1 MPKNI
6 AIKVARAQKDM
17 TQKALA
23 EAAGI
28 SRQTMNAIEKGE
40 YNPTIKLCRRIR
52 IEESAVSWIRVW
64 MIYFGRMTRMKKT
77 KSNLDELQELKLLKI
92 EHNGCWLAFWGL
104 LAVILTQIAIGND
117 SKQDLSGE
125 WIVFMCLA
133 LYLTVGC
140 IRNGIWD
147 RKLKPNFK
155 NNIMASSIAAVVMGI
170 LWFIISYRNYHKL
183 VGSIATGVIMFF
195 SIEILCFLALTLTS
209 KIYKKRLKKLE
220 DDSEDE

>member
-1 MPKNI
+1 
-6 AIKVARAQKDM
+6 
-17 TQKALA
+17 
-23 EAAGI
+23 
-28 SRQTMNAIEKGE
+28 
-40 YNPTIKLCRRIR
+40 
-52 IEESAVSWIRVW
+52 
-64 MIYFGRMTRMKKT
+64 MTRMKKT

-155 NNIMASSIAAVVMGI
+155 NNIMASSIAAVV
-170 LWFIISYRNYHKL
+170 ISYRNYHKL

>member
-1 MPKNI
+1 
-6 AIKVARAQKDM
+6 
-17 TQKALA
+17 
-23 EAAGI
+23 
-28 SRQTMNAIEKGE
+28 
-40 YNPTIKLCRRIR
+40 
-52 IEESAVSWIRVW
+52 
-64 MIYFGRMTRMKKT
+64 MKKT

-155 NNIMASSIAAVVMGI
+155 NNIMASSIAAVVWGFCGLSFLIGI
-170 LWFIISYRNYHKL
+170 ITNSSVPLQL
-183 VGSIATGVIMFF
+183 
-195 SIEILCFLALTLTS
+195 ELLCFFL
-209 KIYKKRLKKLE
+209 
-220 DDSEDE
+220 

>member
-1 MPKNI
+1 
-6 AIKVARAQKDM
+6 
-17 TQKALA
+17 
-23 EAAGI
+23 
-28 SRQTMNAIEKGE
+28 
-40 YNPTIKLCRRIR
+40 
-52 IEESAVSWIRVW
+52 
-64 MIYFGRMTRMKKT
+64 
-77 KSNLDELQELKLLKI
+77 
-92 EHNGCWLAFWGL
+92 
-104 LAVILTQIAIGND
+104 
-117 SKQDLSGE
+117 
-125 WIVFMCLA
+125 MCLA

-183 VGSIATGVIMFF
+183 VGSIATGVIMSNRNYHIIDGNKTKKKKKKK

>member
-1 MPKNI
+1 
-6 AIKVARAQKDM
+6 
-17 TQKALA
+17 
-23 EAAGI
+23 
-28 SRQTMNAIEKGE
+28 
-40 YNPTIKLCRRIR
+40 
-52 IEESAVSWIRVW
+52 
-64 MIYFGRMTRMKKT
+64 MKKT

-195 SIEILCFLALTLTS
+195 SIEILCFLALTLGPWS
-209 KIYKKRLKKLE
+209 MYKNVLAEYNLKQR
-220 DDSEDE
+220 

>member
-1 MPKNI
+1 
-6 AIKVARAQKDM
+6 
-17 TQKALA
+17 
-23 EAAGI
+23 
-28 SRQTMNAIEKGE
+28 
-40 YNPTIKLCRRIR
+40 
-52 IEESAVSWIRVW
+52 
-64 MIYFGRMTRMKKT
+64 MKKT

-117 SKQDLSGE
+117 SRQDLAGE

-209 KIYKKRLKKLE
+209 KIYKKYSSMYYLLFMVWFAFNYSVTSVYLFKKNNSHKLMWKCHF
-220 DDSEDE
+220 

>member
-1 MPKNI
+1 
-6 AIKVARAQKDM
+6 
-17 TQKALA
+17 
-23 EAAGI
+23 
-28 SRQTMNAIEKGE
+28 
-40 YNPTIKLCRRIR
+40 
-52 IEESAVSWIRVW
+52 
-64 MIYFGRMTRMKKT
+64 MKKT

-117 SKQDLSGE
+117 SRQDLAGE

-155 NNIMASSIAAVVMGI
+155 NNIMVSSIAAVVMGI

-220 DDSEDE
+220 DDSEDER

>member
-1 MPKNI
+1 
-6 AIKVARAQKDM
+6 
-17 TQKALA
+17 
-23 EAAGI
+23 
-28 SRQTMNAIEKGE
+28 
-40 YNPTIKLCRRIR
+40 
-52 IEESAVSWIRVW
+52 

-170 LWFIISYRNYHKL
+170 LWFIILIGIITNSSVPL
-183 VGSIATGVIMFF
+183 QL
-195 SIEILCFLALTLTS
+195 ELLCFFYRDFMFPCINA
-209 KIYKKRLKKLE
+209 YF
-220 DDSEDE
+220 

>member
-1 MPKNI
+1 MVVEEFHDQKIIYHLNI
-6 AIKVARAQKDM
+6 DEEVNNILMHLSSLK
-17 TQKALA
+17 
-23 EAAGI
+23 
-28 SRQTMNAIEKGE
+28 
-40 YNPTIKLCRRIR
+40 TIKTN
-52 IEESAVSWIRVW
+52 RV
-64 MIYFGRMTRMKKT
+64 IKGTTLVGAFYIF
-77 KSNLDELQELKLLKI
+77 S
-92 EHNGCWLAFWGL
+92 LAFY
-104 LAVILTQIAIGND
+104 
-117 SKQDLSGE
+117 S
-125 WIVFMCLA
+125 
-133 LYLTVGC
+133 YLFHTVGC

>member
-1 MPKNI
+1 
-6 AIKVARAQKDM
+6 
-17 TQKALA
+17 
-23 EAAGI
+23 
-28 SRQTMNAIEKGE
+28 
-40 YNPTIKLCRRIR
+40 
-52 IEESAVSWIRVW
+52 
-64 MIYFGRMTRMKKT
+64 MKKT

-209 KIYKKRLKKLE
+209 KIYKKRECSGLE
-220 DDSEDE
+220 ALRAILLHSGWTTETALCMMALCLLHFPCGTTCLTIRRETGSRRWTLLAMVLCSNV

>member
-1 MPKNI
+1 
-6 AIKVARAQKDM
+6 
-17 TQKALA
+17 
-23 EAAGI
+23 
-28 SRQTMNAIEKGE
+28 
-40 YNPTIKLCRRIR
+40 
-52 IEESAVSWIRVW
+52 
-64 MIYFGRMTRMKKT
+64 MKKT

-170 LWFIISYRNYHKL
+170 LWFIISY
-183 VGSIATGVIMFF
+183 GVIMFF